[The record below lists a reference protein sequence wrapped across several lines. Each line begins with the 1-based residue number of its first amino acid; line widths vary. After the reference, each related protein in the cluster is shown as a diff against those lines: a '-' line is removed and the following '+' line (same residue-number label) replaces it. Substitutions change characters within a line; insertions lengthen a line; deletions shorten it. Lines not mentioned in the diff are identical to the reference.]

1 MVGIDAAAARES
13 AAGPPRSLVGS
24 DTVLRPGRHG
34 TVMGSSDSYSVD
46 PADIEPIG
54 ATIAVAFTGAAI
66 GLVGAAVSFVA
77 LDLGIALV
85 GVGVVVALSS
95 PLAYVRMKRLRGE

>member
-1 MVGIDAAAARES
+1 MS
-13 AAGPPRSLVGS
+13 
-24 DTVLRPGRHG
+24 
-34 TVMGSSDSYSVD
+34 SSDPRSVD
-46 PADIEPIG
+46 PSDIEPIG

-66 GLVGAAVSFVA
+66 GLIGAAVSFVA
-77 LDLGIALV
+77 VDFGVALI

>member
-1 MVGIDAAAARES
+1 MVGIGVPVSRGSPADSRFRLA
-13 AAGPPRSLVGS
+13 GS
-24 DTVLRPGRHG
+24 DTVLRSGRHG
-34 TVMGSSDSYSVD
+34 TGMDSSDSYSVD
-46 PADIEPIG
+46 PGDIEPVG

-77 LDLGIALV
+77 ADFGIALI